1 MSSDALTKATYKR
14 DLFYLTAP
22 EFIIVEKSVW
32 QDLEAD
38 HITVT
43 NKESGKECMHTA
55 QFPVSTYTVPAREWL
70 YPQ

>member
-1 MSSDALTKATYKR
+1 MSLDALTNATYER

-32 QDLEAD
+32 QDLEA
-38 HITVT
+38 VT

-55 QFPVSTYTVPAREWL
+55 QFPVSTQCRVPAREWL
-70 YPQ
+70 YP